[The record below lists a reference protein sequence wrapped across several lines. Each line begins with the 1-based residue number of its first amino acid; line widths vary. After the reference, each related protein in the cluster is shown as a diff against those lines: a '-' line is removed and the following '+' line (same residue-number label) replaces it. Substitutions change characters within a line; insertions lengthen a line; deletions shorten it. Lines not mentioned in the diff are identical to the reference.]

1 MGRRKIALDQKIQ
14 KKAHL
19 QVTFTKRR
27 QGLFRKASELSVL
40 CGAEI
45 AILVRSPAGKIF
57 AFGSPSAD
65 AVIGRFEGRDAC
77 SSEWQIIKQVEGRA
91 EYEEAVRELEVLKR
105 VTQEG
110 AGDQMWWEK
119 SLEAMDLQEL
129 ERFAQDLEILGGQC
143 LAECGVC

>member
-1 MGRRKIALDQKIQ
+1 MGRRKIPLDQKIQ
-14 KKAHL
+14 KKSNR

-65 AVIGRFEGRDAC
+65 AVMGRFESGPASTSC
-77 SSEWQIIKQVEGRA
+77 LSEWQIIEQVEDMRK
-91 EYEEAVRELEVLKR
+91 YEEAARGLETLKM
-105 VTQEG
+105 VMQE
-110 AGDQMWWEK
+110 
-119 SLEAMDLQEL
+119 
-129 ERFAQDLEILGGQC
+129 
-143 LAECGVC
+143 